1 MKYFNYLLFVFL
13 MGCAKEREPK
23 IEIYFL
29 REKIAS
35 DYGIPVSS
43 MAEYTKTDELD
54 KERYSFTR
62 YDTINKELIDGGP
75 FKASIRD
82 LKDAPLIEDKDI
94 IAFNVKDEYITL
106 TKEGYA
112 KIKSFQ
118 VPCQVHQVAITADK
132 KVVLTAYIRSDL
144 SSQNLHWYQIPTSD
158 YNDLS
163 DKTKPNKSLR
173 INFGSLDWN
182 GKEVV
187 PKPPY
192 PKEFLEAFRKTNRL
206 KE

>member
-1 MKYFNYLLFVFL
+1 MKYFYYLLFLFL
-13 MGCAKEREPK
+13 VGCVKEHEPK
-23 IEIYFL
+23 IEIYL
-29 REKIAS
+29 LKEKIAS

-43 MAEYTKTDELD
+43 MAEYTKMDEIEKRLY
-54 KERYSFTR
+54 RFTR

-75 FKASIRD
+75 FKVSLSD
-82 LKDAPLIEDKDI
+82 LNDNPLIEDKDI
-94 IAFNVKDEYITL
+94 VAFNVKDEYVTL
-106 TKEGYA
+106 TEEGYS

-118 VPCQVHQVAITADK
+118 VPCQTHQVAITANK
-132 KVVLTAYIRSDL
+132 KVILTAYIRSDL
-144 SSQNLHWYQIPTSD
+144 SSQNLHWYQIPTS
-158 YNDLS
+158 YSGNLS
-163 DKTKPNKSLR
+163 DKTKPYKSLR